1 MLAIVS
7 LNKSS
12 SVYST
17 LAGSIWIGEFRSTHS
32 CESCAQA
39 LDFVYHLKYGDVR
52 TDMRK
57 SREEAAQTRRRIIE
71 AASQRF
77 RGNGIAETGL
87 NDLMKAAGLETQGG
101 FYKHFES
108 KDELL
113 GEAIEY
119 SVAEILGRLEDSVT
133 GVPAEDTFGA
143 VISNY
148 LSTKHRDRRSHSCPY
163 SAMGTELAR
172 LKGRNAKASAEGL
185 KKLIALVA
193 MQIKD
198 VPAEQARRRA
208 TAAVS
213 AMVGGLLLSRI
224 ADSTD
229 WANTILAETRK
240 LILSEEC

>member
-1 MLAIVS
+1 
-7 LNKSS
+7 
-12 SVYST
+12 
-17 LAGSIWIGEFRSTHS
+17 
-32 CESCAQA
+32 
-39 LDFVYHLKYGDVR
+39 
-52 TDMRK
+52 MRK
-57 SREEAAQTRRRIIE
+57 SREEAAQTRQRIIK

-108 KDELL
+108 KDKLL
-113 GEAIEY
+113 EEAIGY
-119 SVAEILGRLEDSVT
+119 GVAEILGRLEDSVK
-133 GVPAEDTFGA
+133 GIPPEDTYAA
-143 VISNY
+143 VVSSY
-148 LSTKHRDRRSHSCPY
+148 LSTEHRDHRSHSCPY
-163 SAMGTELAR
+163 SAIGTELGR
-172 LKGRNAKASAEGL
+172 LEGRNAKVAAEGL

-193 MQIKD
+193 MQIND

-224 ADSTD
+224 ADSPH

-240 LILSEEC
+240 LILREERSRDR

>member
-1 MLAIVS
+1 
-7 LNKSS
+7 
-12 SVYST
+12 
-17 LAGSIWIGEFRSTHS
+17 
-32 CESCAQA
+32 
-39 LDFVYHLKYGDVR
+39 
-52 TDMRK
+52 MRK
-57 SREEAAQTRRRIIE
+57 SREEAAQTRQRIIK

-108 KDELL
+108 KDKLL
-113 GEAIEY
+113 EEAIGY
-119 SVAEILGRLEDSVT
+119 GVAEILGRLEDSVK
-133 GVPAEDTFGA
+133 GIPPEDTYAA
-143 VISNY
+143 VVSNY
-148 LSTKHRDRRSHSCPY
+148 LSTEHRDHRSHSCPY
-163 SAMGTELAR
+163 SAIGTELGR
-172 LKGRNAKASAEGL
+172 LEGRNAKAAAEGL

-224 ADSTD
+224 ADSTH

-240 LILSEEC
+240 LILREERSRER

>member
-1 MLAIVS
+1 
-7 LNKSS
+7 
-12 SVYST
+12 
-17 LAGSIWIGEFRSTHS
+17 
-32 CESCAQA
+32 
-39 LDFVYHLKYGDVR
+39 
-52 TDMRK
+52 MRK
-57 SREEAAQTRRRIIE
+57 SREEAARTRQRIIA

-101 FYKHFES
+101 FYKHFDS

-113 GEAIEY
+113 EEAIEY
-119 SVAEILGRLEDSVT
+119 SVAEILGRLADSVK
-133 GVPAEDTFGA
+133 GIPPEDTFAA
-143 VISNY
+143 VVSNY
-148 LSTKHRDRRSHSCPY
+148 LSTKHRSHFSHSCPY
-163 SAMGTELAR
+163 SAMGTELGR
-172 LKGRNAKASAEGL
+172 LEGPNAKAAADGL

-198 VPAEQARRRA
+198 VPAEQAQMRA

-224 ADSTD
+224 ADSTQ

-240 LILSEEC
+240 LILRETCGDG

>member
-1 MLAIVS
+1 
-7 LNKSS
+7 
-12 SVYST
+12 
-17 LAGSIWIGEFRSTHS
+17 
-32 CESCAQA
+32 
-39 LDFVYHLKYGDVR
+39 
-52 TDMRK
+52 MRK
-57 SREEAAQTRRRIIE
+57 SREEAAQTRQRIIE

-108 KDELL
+108 KDALL
-113 GEAIEY
+113 VEAIEH
-119 SVAEILGRLEDSVT
+119 SVAEILGRLEDSVK
-133 GVPAEDTFGA
+133 GIPPEDAFAT
-143 VISNY
+143 VVSSY
-148 LSTKHRDRRSHSCPY
+148 LSAKHRDHRSHSCPY
-163 SAMGTELAR
+163 SAMGTELGR
-172 LKGRNAKASAEGL
+172 LEGRNAKAAAEGL

-198 VPAEQARRRA
+198 VPAGQARRRA

-224 ADSTD
+224 ADSTH

-240 LILSEEC
+240 LILREERCRDR